1 LASFDVFIFNTPF
14 RYKAV
19 AARVAATAG
28 SLSAITKPV
37 SSGKYWAG
45 CRWASATFICN
56 RRTMTQNNPLNLK
69 MSLQRFSVSGRSL
82 SIFIPLSTRL
92 SFR

>member
-1 LASFDVFIFNTPF
+1 MGALASFDVFIFNTPF

-19 AARVAATAG
+19 AARLAATAG

-45 CRWASATFICN
+45 RRWASATVICSG
-56 RRTMTQNNPLNLK
+56 RTPMTQNNPLNLK
-69 MSLQRFSVSGRSL
+69 MSLQRFSV
-82 SIFIPLSTRL
+82 
-92 SFR
+92 